1 MSDSAKTAWKVNQFT
16 SIILVPFIGYLIFK
30 IIELSKL
37 PYVEVISELS
47 SAWSIFYILIFT
59 ILGLFHMRQGV
70 KEIIEDY
77 VHSPNF
83 KKVFKFSISIFVFG
97 ILTFVCLSLLLILM
111 V

>member
-1 MSDSAKTAWKVNQFT
+1 
-16 SIILVPFIGYLIFK
+16 
-30 IIELSKL
+30 
-37 PYVEVISELS
+37 
-47 SAWSIFYILIFT
+47 
-59 ILGLFHMRQGV
+59 MRQGV